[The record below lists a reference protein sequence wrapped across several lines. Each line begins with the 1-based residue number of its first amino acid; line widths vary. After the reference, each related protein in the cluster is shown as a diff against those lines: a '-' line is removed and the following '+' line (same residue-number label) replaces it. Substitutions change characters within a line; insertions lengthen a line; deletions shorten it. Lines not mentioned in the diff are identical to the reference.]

1 MPTGSVSP
9 LLSCGSSIT
18 LCHLNA
24 QSLVN
29 KIDEVRAAL
38 LDAKRPTVLGMSETW
53 LNDTISDGEVSISS
67 FSIYR
72 KDRKG
77 RRGGGILV
85 YVHNS
90 CRCRRRND
98 LEKDDVEAIWLEV
111 HLRPHTILLC
121 NVYRPPSSNSST
133 LPNNIDMVEAATS
146 EGKEVVVLGDLNC
159 NLLSSNQLG
168 DELKSGMENL
178 LLMQLIT
185 EPTRV
190 TKSSQSL
197 IDVLFCTHP
206 EHFESI
212 GTFPLT
218 GSDHL
223 MIYGTRAERKTMTP
237 SKMTFRSFKH
247 CNVDK
252 IKGGSPVIHCFQKYI
267 LGTVHGTKTGLD
279 WV

>member
-1 MPTGSVSP
+1 M
-9 LLSCGSSIT
+9 
-18 LCHLNA
+18 
-24 QSLVN
+24 
-29 KIDEVRAAL
+29 RAAL
-38 LDAKRPTVLGMSETW
+38 LDAKRPTVLGISETW

-72 KDRKG
+72 KDHKG

-98 LEKDDVEAIWLEV
+98 LENDDVEAILLELN
-111 HLRPHTILLC
+111 LRSHTILC

-133 LPNNIDMVEAATS
+133 LPNIIDMVEAATS
-146 EGKEVVVLGDLNC
+146 QGKEVVVLGDLNC

-168 DELKSGMENL
+168 DELKPGMENL
-178 LLMQLIT
+178 LLTQLII
-185 EPTRV
+185 EPTHV

-197 IDVLFCTHP
+197 TDVLLCTHP

-218 GSDHL
+218 GSFHL
-223 MIYGTRAERKTMTP
+223 MIYGTRAERK
-237 SKMTFRSFKH
+237 
-247 CNVDK
+247 
-252 IKGGSPVIHCFQKYI
+252 Q
-267 LGTVHGTKTGLD
+267 
-279 WV
+279 